1 MIMPLVKRAE
11 SESDVVDSCILSV
24 SKLCALTV
32 PYTFDSS
39 YHGYGYIS
47 KASFPKNWVIAQF
60 LTLIPV

>member
-11 SESDVVDSCILSV
+11 SESDDVDSCVLSV

-47 KASFPKNWVIAQF
+47 SFPKNWVIAQF